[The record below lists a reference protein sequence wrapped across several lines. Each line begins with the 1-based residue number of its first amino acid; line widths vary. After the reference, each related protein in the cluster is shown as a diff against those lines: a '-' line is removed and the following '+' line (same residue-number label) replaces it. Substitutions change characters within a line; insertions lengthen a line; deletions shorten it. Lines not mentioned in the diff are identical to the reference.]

1 MVIRVTVTVFPAQSP
16 SFSHCISVINA
27 RTALTF
33 YRQFV
38 LGFDI
43 IHVVWITL
51 QRIRIL
57 FQKFSDMFSNNL
69 QSYDK

>member
-1 MVIRVTVTVFPAQSP
+1 M
-16 SFSHCISVINA
+16 
-27 RTALTF
+27 F

-51 QRIRIL
+51 QRISIL

-69 QSYDK
+69 QSHDT